1 MSTENTQRSLI
12 AVVQVL
18 SLTVWFSASAVVPAL
33 QTAWGIDA
41 TEAVWLT
48 ASVQIGFVVGAVTS
62 TALNL
67 PDRLPPHL
75 LMAGCALAAAACTAA
90 FALTAHGLS
99 SGVTLRFATGM
110 FLAGVYP
117 VGMKLM
123 ASWSEPRTR
132 ARAFGVLLG
141 ALTLGSAL
149 PHLIGGLGDLPWR
162 GVMLTAAAIA
172 TAGAVAA
179 VALVRPGPLLAQD
192 GTARPHPRYALN
204 MFTQRGPRLVNLG
217 YFGHM
222 WELYA
227 LWTWIPSY
235 LAASNSHRE
244 AQNGSPVDLTTF
256 LTMGRAGVL
265 GCLAGGWAADR
276 FGRPAA
282 ATTALAVSGLCCLGS
297 PIAFGTAPIIMLAF
311 AAVWGA
317 SVIADSGVFS
327 TALSEVADQHYVGTA
342 LTAQTAIGFLLT
354 VVTIQFV
361 PLVADAVGWRYS
373 FLLLAPGPVI
383 GAIAMARFGRH
394 PPEVVTRSPGTP
406 QPTAHVSLT
415 APNPKETQL

>member
-90 FALTAHGLS
+90 FALPAHGLS

-172 TAGAVAA
+172 TAGAVAVAA

-204 MFTQRGPRLVNLG
+204 MFTHEGRDWSTWATSATCGSCTPCGRGYRVTSRP
-217 YFGHM
+217 
-222 WELYA
+222 A
-227 LWTWIPSY
+227 T
-235 LAASNSHRE
+235 
-244 AQNGSPVDLTTF
+244 LT
-256 LTMGRAGVL
+256 
-265 GCLAGGWAADR
+265 
-276 FGRPAA
+276 GRPRTAA
-282 ATTALAVSGLCCLGS
+282 RSTS
-297 PIAFGTAPIIMLAF
+297 PPSSPWAGQASW
-311 AAVWGA
+311 AVWPEGRRQTG
-317 SVIADSGVFS
+317 S
-327 TALSEVADQHYVGTA
+327 ADQRPPP
-342 LTAQTAIGFLLT
+342 LL
-354 VVTIQFV
+354 
-361 PLVADAVGWRYS
+361 
-373 FLLLAPGPVI
+373 
-383 GAIAMARFGRH
+383 
-394 PPEVVTRSPGTP
+394 
-406 QPTAHVSLT
+406 
-415 APNPKETQL
+415 